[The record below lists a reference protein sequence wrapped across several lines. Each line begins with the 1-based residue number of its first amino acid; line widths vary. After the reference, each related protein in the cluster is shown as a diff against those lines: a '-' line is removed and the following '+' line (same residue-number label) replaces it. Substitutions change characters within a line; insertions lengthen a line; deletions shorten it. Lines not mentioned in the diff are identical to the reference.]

1 VTPAEKRSERMGY
14 LGAAFNIGFIVGP
27 ALGGL
32 LARPDLGPTGFQ
44 VPLLVASALGL
55 GSALGVFLF
64 VRESRPHKTEA
75 KDQASRWSMVQTAA
89 KDPVISRLILVTFAA
104 GFGFFGIESTF
115 GLWGQE
121 RFGWGPHQV
130 GLLFACVGV
139 VAALSNS
146 MLTGR
151 MSQRFGE
158 GRMLAV
164 GMLVS
169 VSASL
174 LQIVSTGFVM
184 STLLM
189 MLMALGNSLAFPNVS
204 ALISRQ
210 TDPDH
215 QGQMLGLNNAAGASA
230 RVAGPLAANIA
241 LKDVHLDSPF
251 LIAALTMA
259 PAIMLAFA
267 VHGLQGRARDNGSAP
282 PTAPR

>member
-1 VTPAEKRSERMGY
+1 
-14 LGAAFNIGFIVGP
+14 
-27 ALGGL
+27 
-32 LARPDLGPTGFQ
+32 
-44 VPLLVASALGL
+44 
-55 GSALGVFLF
+55 
-64 VRESRPHKTEA
+64 
-75 KDQASRWSMVQTAA
+75 
-89 KDPVISRLILVTFAA
+89 
-104 GFGFFGIESTF
+104 
-115 GLWGQE
+115 
-121 RFGWGPHQV
+121 
-130 GLLFACVGV
+130 
-139 VAALSNS
+139 
-146 MLTGR
+146 
-151 MSQRFGE
+151 
-158 GRMLAV
+158 MLAV